1 VVASRDAAAA
11 GAETR
16 RGYLWS
22 QLMQRT
28 FGLDVLACDQCG
40 GRLRLIALI
49 EEASVMQRI
58 LRHLGL
64 PAEVPAAQPSRAPPL
79 VDDHPSWDDARNG
92 VEPSA

>member
-1 VVASRDAAAA
+1 
-11 GAETR
+11 
-16 RGYLWS
+16 
-22 QLMQRT
+22 MQRT